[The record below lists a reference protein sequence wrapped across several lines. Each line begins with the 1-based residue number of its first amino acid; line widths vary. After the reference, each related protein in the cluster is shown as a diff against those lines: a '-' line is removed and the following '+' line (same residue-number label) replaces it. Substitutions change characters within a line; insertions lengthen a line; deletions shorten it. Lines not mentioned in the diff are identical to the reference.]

1 MERQHHAL
9 AQFLIVIID
18 WFHTPFKRY
27 IPTETFRYATTG
39 GGNLVLD
46 TILYFFTYN
55 FIIAKEIIDFGFI
68 AISPH
73 IAALLIVFPI
83 TFTTGF
89 LMAKYI
95 NFNTSVIKGRI
106 QLFRYMVVVAGSL
119 LINYAFLKFFVEYLN
134 IWPTI
139 SKMITAVFAVTYSYT
154 MQRFY
159 TFKTNKKPLIK

>member
-1 MERQHHAL
+1 MEREHPAL

-18 WFHTPFKRY
+18 WFHTPFKKY
-27 IPTETFRYATTG
+27 IPNETFRYAATG

-46 TILYFFTYN
+46 ISLYSLTYN
-55 FIIAKEIIDFGFI
+55 FIIKKEIIDLGVV

-73 IAALLIVFPI
+73 IAAFLIVFPI
-83 TFTTGF
+83 TFITGF

-106 QLFRYMVVVAGSL
+106 QLFRYMVVVIGALAMNYVL
-119 LINYAFLKFFVEYLN
+119 LKLFVEYLN

-139 SKMITAVFAVTYSYT
+139 SKLITAVFVVTYSYT
-154 MQRFY
+154 MQKFY
-159 TFKTNKKPLIK
+159 TFKTNKKPLIR